1 MNFTASYNGV
11 DITAAL
17 SADMHSCILT
27 DRYGGLLDSV
37 RLAIN
42 DSEKKWCKYGM
53 VKGDE
58 IAIKTDGYSTGTM
71 YLAKL
76 DEKNG
81 WLSIDAVSLKP
92 TKKVAKSKI
101 WRYVRLNEVLRD
113 CAKDTGLTLK
123 TYGITDFYYESLAQI
138 KMTDLDFACW
148 VCKREGYSVK
158 VDSGCLIVFN
168 ERYLESQ
175 DTALRITP
183 DDVDSDY
190 SFSLSSGCT
199 NNVTVSHYDREK
211 GLIEHTATDDNIIGG
226 AEVINERV
234 TSFDEAERFAYGY
247 LRERNKRHVIGYLT
261 MPYNPAISAAT
272 VFKAEGF
279 QDFDGK
285 YVVIEVS
292 HNIKKEVSSL
302 TVRKVLDY

>member
-17 SADMHSCILT
+17 SADLQSCILT

-37 RLAIN
+37 RLTIN

-58 IAIKTDGYSTGTM
+58 IIIKTDGYSTGSM
-71 YLAKL
+71 YLAKF
-76 DEKNG
+76 DEKDG

-92 TKKVAKSKI
+92 TKKVVKSKI
-101 WRYVRLNEVLRD
+101 WRHVRLREVLSD
-113 CAKDTGLTLK
+113 CAKNTGLTLK

-158 VDSGCLIVFN
+158 VDNNCLIVFN

-183 DDVDSDY
+183 EDVDNDY
-190 SFSLSSGCT
+190 SFSLSSSCT
-199 NNVTVSHYDREK
+199 NSVTVSHYDRGK
-211 GLIEHTATDDNIIGG
+211 GLIEQTATDDRIFGG

-234 TSFDEAERFAYGY
+234 TSFDEAKRFAYGY
-247 LRERNKRHVIGYLT
+247 LRERNKRYVLGRFV

-272 VFKAEGF
+272 VFNAEGF

-285 YVVIEVS
+285 YVVVEVS
-292 HNIKKEVSSL
+292 HNIKKELSSL